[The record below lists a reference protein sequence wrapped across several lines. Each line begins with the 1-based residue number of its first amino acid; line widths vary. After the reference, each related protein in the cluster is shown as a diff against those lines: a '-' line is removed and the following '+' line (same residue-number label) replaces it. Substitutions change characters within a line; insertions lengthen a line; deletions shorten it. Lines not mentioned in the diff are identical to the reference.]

1 MQAFGIL
8 ISVVFIVPAISS
20 AYIRWKITRTDH
32 RVDQPA
38 ASATID
44 SEITPATLTTVQQPI
59 SDHPP
64 DTAGADCDPPA
75 YYSIVGEGDTS
86 QNARVVE
93 EPYYSQT
100 QPGIDPP
107 AATASETDS
116 PQNAYDYPM
125 VPTATGGGVYRMVP
139 IILRLCIWKGLP
151 SLQLQMTKLDMM
163 NHLAMYPSLHD
174 FYNDIIAN

>member
-8 ISVVFIVPAISS
+8 SSVVFIVPAISS

-44 SEITPATLTTVQQPI
+44 SETTPATLTTVQQPI

-107 AATASETDS
+107 AATASETDF

-125 VPTATGGGVYRMVP
+125 VPTATGGGVEDGSNYSQALHMERIALTAVADDQTGHDEP
-139 IILRLCIWKGLP
+139 P
-151 SLQLQMTKLDMM
+151 S
-163 NHLAMYPSLHD
+163 YVS
-174 FYNDIIAN
+174 IIA

>member
-8 ISVVFIVPAISS
+8 SSVVFIVPAISS
-20 AYIRWKITRTDH
+20 AYIRWKITRTDR

-44 SEITPATLTTVQQPI
+44 SETTPATLTIVQQLI

-86 QNARVVE
+86 QNAHS
-93 EPYYSQT
+93 PFYSQA
-100 QPGIDPP
+100 QPGVDPP
-107 AATASETDS
+107 AATASEADS
-116 PQNAYDYPM
+116 PQNAHDYPM
-125 VPTATGGGVYRMVP
+125 VPTATGGGVEDGSNYSRA
-139 IILRLCIWKGLP
+139 LP
-151 SLQLQMTKLDMM
+151 MERIALTAVADDQTGHDEP
-163 NHLAMYPSLHD
+163 PS
-174 FYNDIIAN
+174 YVSIIA